1 MNVVMSLTEMEM
13 SSDVQPLVSEEGI
26 ICVVLLHKI
35 DSERS
40 LQDTQVNTLVIYRV
54 VCVVLPLA
62 TCVYTVRTVCTVHLY
77 LCTGRVSNNVCVVY
91 IIL

>member
-40 LQDTQVNTLVIYRV
+40 LLHTEVNTLVIHCAA
-54 VCVVLPLA
+54 CVV
-62 TCVYTVRTVCTVHLY
+62 H
-77 LCTGRVSNNVCVVY
+77 
-91 IIL
+91 